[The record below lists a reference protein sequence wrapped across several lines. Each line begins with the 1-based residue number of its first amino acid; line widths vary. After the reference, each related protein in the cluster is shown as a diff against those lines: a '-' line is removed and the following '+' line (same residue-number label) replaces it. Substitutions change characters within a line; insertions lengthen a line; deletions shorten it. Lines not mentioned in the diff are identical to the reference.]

1 MWKIEDFCETQTSR
15 KVNSKMKFKTC
26 QLEWKFTVVS
36 NQKTKFNDAAAAAWA
51 GGNNDTEQLLGGGL
65 KLPETV

>member
-1 MWKIEDFCETQTSR
+1 MEIHCC
-15 KVNSKMKFKTC
+15 FK
-26 QLEWKFTVVS
+26 
-36 NQKTKFNDAAAAAWA
+36 QKTKFNDAAAAAWA